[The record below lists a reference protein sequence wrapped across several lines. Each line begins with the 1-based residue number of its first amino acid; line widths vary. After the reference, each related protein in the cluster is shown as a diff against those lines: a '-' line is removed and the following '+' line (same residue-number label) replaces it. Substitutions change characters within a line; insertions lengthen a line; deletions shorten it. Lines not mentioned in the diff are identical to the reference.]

1 MATGKKTNQIN
12 VTLPEYWDELL
23 SEVSKITGE
32 SVSSIAARGVILY
45 LGQAI
50 ADGTIDKLR
59 SSKKLSE
66 VEARLNAD

>member
-32 SVSSIAARGVILY
+32 SVSSIAARGIILY
-45 LGQAI
+45 LGSAI
-50 ADGTIDKLR
+50 ATGLIDKLR
-59 SSKKLSE
+59 AESDVDKSAE
-66 VEARLNAD
+66 

>member
-12 VTLPEYWDELL
+12 VTLPELWDELL

-32 SVSSIAARGVILY
+32 SVSSIGARAIILY
-45 LGQAI
+45 LSSQI

-59 SSKKLSE
+59 TSSSGKSE
-66 VEARLNAD
+66 E

>member
-45 LGQAI
+45 LGQGI
-50 ADGTIDKLR
+50 ANGTIDRLR
-59 SSKKLSE
+59 SSRKE
-66 VEARLNAD
+66 TD

>member
-32 SVSSIAARGVILY
+32 SVSSIAARGIILY
-45 LGQAI
+45 LGSAI
-50 ADGTIDKLR
+50 ADGTIEKLR
-59 SSKKLSE
+59 SSRELK
-66 VEARLNAD
+66 

>member
-12 VTLPEYWDELL
+12 VTLPELWDELL

-32 SVSSIAARGVILY
+32 SVSSIAARAVILY
-45 LGQAI
+45 LSSQI

-59 SSKKLSE
+59 ASSSGE
-66 VEARLNAD
+66 SAE

>member
-32 SVSSIAARGVILY
+32 SVSSIAARGIILY
-45 LGQAI
+45 LGSAI
-50 ADGTIDKLR
+50 ANGTIEKLR
-59 SSKKLSE
+59 SSRELK
-66 VEARLNAD
+66 

>member
-1 MATGKKTNQIN
+1 MAIGKKTNQIN

-45 LGQAI
+45 LGKAI